1 MSDAKMIDK
10 YRIVSVVG
18 EGGMGKVYRAV
29 HPTLKRDII
38 IKRLSISSK
47 KILSERFR
55 REAQIMM
62 DFHHESIVSVYD
74 HFKHGQSY
82 YIAMEFVDG
91 IALDELIERKKKIPP
106 LAAALIFREI
116 CKGLKYAHD
125 KGVIHR
131 DIKPSNVLISKAGEV
146 KLFDFGIAML
156 EEDDT
161 EKDLTKTGMMM
172 GTPSYMSPEQLADA
186 KRVDKRSD
194 IYSMGIMLYQ
204 MLTGKKAFPGNFS
217 ADTIRRISKGQYE
230 RPRKTVPNLP
240 RFFEKILSKTMHHRA
255 RRRFRDL
262 EPVIHKLDRH
272 LGRYKT
278 QEDIHNAIRAFLH
291 SHPDKDTSFDKVP
304 RSQRGRLG
312 LLVAAAVVLCAG
324 FSGFLLLPFT
334 PLPGL
339 YWESAAGRER
349 GSLEL
354 RVVVP
359 ADYYKNPADVY
370 TQAVL
375 TRRVPSVGN
384 KPAKPEVTTYRLA
397 PTPALLQFV
406 ESLGKKPTKQPAV
419 LTTNT
424 LYLPAGEYTLEMTVE
439 QEKYASSFYLN
450 PLAVQKQ
457 LPDSPEKRKI
467 FSYSL
472 AGPAGGDIPATHT
485 VRDSFTKADITW
497 NTKISYLNGSYWDDW
512 KHAKGMVDRGRKQ
525 RFRYEAPSYYPKEIE
540 VPMSR
545 EMDSLSVDVELQ
557 KIPGK
562 IVIAADTDELEIL
575 FDNRKEYYAGD
586 RTKSFIQFGRT
597 KKGEKSFALDE
608 ADYVLTLKKDDKT
621 VNNYPLSVKSGAVI
635 HLQIGYSAKDRK
647 ITISPR

>member
-1 MSDAKMIDK
+1 MPDEKMIDK

-74 HFKHGQSY
+74 HFKHGTSY

-91 IALDELIERKKKIPP
+91 VPLDELIERKKKIPP

-131 DIKPSNVLISKAGEV
+131 DIKPSNVLISRTGEV

-156 EEDDT
+156 EEDET

-194 IYSMGIMLYQ
+194 IYSMGVMLYQ

-230 RPRKTVPNLP
+230 RPRKMVPNLP
-240 RFFEKILSKTMHHRA
+240 HFFDKILKKTMHHRA
-255 RRRFRDL
+255 RQRFRDL

-272 LGRYKT
+272 LAKYKS
-278 QEDIHNAIRAFLH
+278 QEDVHNAIRAFLH
-291 SHPDKDTSFDKVP
+291 SSPDKDSSFDKVP
-304 RSQRGRLG
+304 RSRRGRLG
-312 LLVAAAVVLCAG
+312 LLVAAAVVLFAG
-324 FSGFLLLPFT
+324 FIGFLLLPYT
-334 PLPGL
+334 PLPEL
-339 YWESAAGRER
+339 YWEAAAGRDR
-349 GSLEL
+349 GSLEV

-359 ADYYKNPADVY
+359 VTYYKSPSDVY
-370 TQAVL
+370 TEVKF
-375 TRRVPSVGN
+375 TRSVPPVG
-384 KPAKPEVTTYRLA
+384 KKRSPPEVSVYRLA
-397 PTPALLQFV
+397 PKPAVLEFIG
-406 ESLGKKPTKQPAV
+406 SIGKKEKKQPTV
-419 LTTNT
+419 LTTNA
-424 LYLPAGEYTLEMTVE
+424 LYLPAGQYTLEMTVE

-450 PLAVQKQ
+450 PLMVQKRI
-457 LPDSPEKRKI
+457 PDSPEKRKI
-467 FSYSL
+467 FSFSL
-472 AGPAGGDIPATHT
+472 SAPDGAEIPVTHV
-485 VRDSFTKADITW
+485 VRDAATKADITRIARI
-497 NTKISYLNGSYWDDW
+497 TYLYGSYWADW
-512 KHAKGMVDRGRKQ
+512 KRSRGVVPRGRKQ
-525 RFRYEAPSYYPKEIE
+525 RFRYDAPDYEAQVVD
-540 VPMSR
+540 VPLPR
-545 EMDSLSVDVELQ
+545 EMNSLTVNIELA
-557 KIPGK
+557 KGPGM
-562 IVIAADTDELEIL
+562 IVIAANTDNLEIL
-575 FDNRKEYYAGD
+575 FDNRKEYYAGG
-586 RTKSFIQFGRT
+586 RNRSFIKFGRT
-597 KKGEKSFALDE
+597 KKGEKSFTLDE
-608 ADYVLTLKKDDKT
+608 GDYVMTLQKDKT
-621 VNNYPLSVKSGAVI
+621 ITNVSVSVRAGGTTRLRVA
-635 HLQIGYSAKDRK
+635 YDAKDKK
-647 ITISPR
+647 ITVTR